1 MKFIKYTIFILFYE
15 VIDQAVY
22 VSYKF
27 LKDIKFNELQV
38 RQPQQ
43 QHGKSERVLCRFATT
58 NYNSGMRFQAAA
70 KQFSV
75 PKFYVQYIME
85 KSCKTKTITTLPGS
99 GHKPKHSLGLKRKIM
114 STKIT
119 LKLC

>member
-1 MKFIKYTIFILFYE
+1 MNFKSGSLNRNIAKVKEFSVDL
-15 VIDQAVY
+15 
-22 VSYKF
+22 
-27 LKDIKFNELQV
+27 
-38 RQPQQ
+38 Q
-43 QHGKSERVLCRFATT
+43 QHI
-58 NYNSGMRFQAAA
+58 YNSGMRFRAAV

-75 PKFYVQYIME
+75 PKFYVRYIME

-119 LKLC
+119 LSCAERYE